1 MALIDQ
7 ATRRRDG
14 LRRPQLRSP
23 LGLVALL
30 ALAAAN
36 FGWQLGSSS
45 YYVDEVLSLNTS
57 QTPLGGLLGVVEAR
71 QLSPPGFYL
80 FQHEW
85 LYRVNDHLE
94 WVARLP
100 SLVCGVALVAAIYW
114 LAGLVSQ
121 RRAVAVGAAAL
132 AAVSPF
138 LLEFSQLAQNYVF
151 TSLGVTVAV
160 AAALSAE
167 RSRNHRTAWLVA
179 SLLAAGLALCLHYTA
194 ALVLAPLCVRIAINP
209 LFALRERVTFV
220 GMCAAVQAAL
230 IPIIVAQQ
238 NANGG
243 RADVANAADLSFTS
257 ASRVI
262 AGPFAGRVDPLR
274 AVGVAVVL
282 ISLLGLLIRRVRG
295 RSVPGRSGSAFVA
308 AVAFGEPL
316 ALLVLSGFGARLALG
331 RYAAVA
337 VPMLVIAIAMA
348 VAALPRPA
356 ALPLALAA
364 VVVSALGLID
374 SHRTSGFYADA
385 RGVIRYVGS
394 TRHAGDAVL
403 TPDSP
408 GITLPLR
415 QYADLLST
423 PPIPVAVLGSAEAA
437 TFGARHR
444 RLWIVSDLTGLHI
457 TIGTLFSYEQGVAQ
471 QIGYRSL
478 RPRIFSSVVP
488 LAVALW
494 VPRQVTRRASR

>member
-1 MALIDQ
+1 MALINQ
-7 ATRRRDG
+7 ATRRLDG
-14 LRRPQLRSP
+14 LERPQLRSP
-23 LGLVALL
+23 LTLVALVVL
-30 ALAAAN
+30 ATVN

-45 YYVDEVLSLNTS
+45 YYVDEVLSFNTS
-57 QTPLGGLLGVVEAR
+57 LTPLSGLLGVVKAR

-85 LYRVNDHLE
+85 LYHTNDRLE
-94 WVARLP
+94 WVTRLP
-100 SLVCGVALVAAIYW
+100 SVICGVVLVAAIYW
-114 LAGLVSQ
+114 LARLVSQ
-121 RRAVAVGAAAL
+121 RPAVAAGAAAL
-132 AAVSPF
+132 AALSPF
-138 LLEFSQLAQNYVF
+138 LLQFSQLAQNYVF
-151 TSLGVTVAV
+151 TSLAVTVAV

-167 RSRNHRTAWLVA
+167 RSRNHRTSWLVA
-179 SLLAAGLALCLHYTA
+179 SLIAAGVALCLHYTA
-194 ALVLAPLCVRIAINP
+194 ALIVAPLCVRIAINP

-220 GMCAAVQAAL
+220 GVCAAVQAAL
-230 IPIIVAQQ
+230 IPIMVAQQ

-282 ISLLGLLIRRVRG
+282 ISLLALLIRKVRG
-295 RSVPGRSGSAFVA
+295 RSALGRSGGGFVA

-337 VPMLVIAIAMA
+337 VPMLVIAIALA
-348 VAALPRPA
+348 AATLPKPAAWALVLAAL
-356 ALPLALAA
+356 
-364 VVVSALGLID
+364 VVSALGLVG
-374 SHRTSGFYADA
+374 SHRASGFYADA
-385 RGVIRYVGS
+385 RGVIRYVDG
-394 TRHAGDAVL
+394 TRHASDAVL

-415 QYADLLST
+415 QYADLVST
-423 PPIPVAVLGSAEAA
+423 PPIPVAVFGSAEATLFRA
-437 TFGARHR
+437 GHR

-457 TIGTLFSYEQGVAQ
+457 TTRTLLRVEQRLARG
-471 QIGYRSL
+471 IGYRSL
-478 RPRIFSSVVP
+478 EPRIFHSVVP
-488 LAVALW
+488 VAVSLW
-494 VPRQVTRRASR
+494 VPRP